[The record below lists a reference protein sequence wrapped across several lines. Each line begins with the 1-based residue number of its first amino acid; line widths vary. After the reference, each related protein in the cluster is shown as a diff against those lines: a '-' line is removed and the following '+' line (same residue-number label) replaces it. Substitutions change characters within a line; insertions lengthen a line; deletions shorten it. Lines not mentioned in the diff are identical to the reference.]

1 MEEISGIFA
10 FVILVVAVLQIILFF
25 KIWGMTNDVREL
37 KDFILNNSSKAV
49 PAPPTR
55 VYYRPVQQQA
65 QSHQSQDNHSK
76 TEIKEDKENFTPD
89 SKPQSEH
96 TSSYKT
102 NEVANKFAEEV
113 RTCIKSGKQK
123 NEAED
128 VIYEQIVV
136 IVNNYSAQL
145 QNEGFDPWNIVNSM
159 YSEFDD

>member
-1 MEEISGIFA
+1 METISGIFA
-10 FVILVVAVLQIILFF
+10 FIVLVVAVLQIILFF

-49 PAPPTR
+49 PTPPTR
-55 VYYRPVQQQA
+55 VNYRPVQQPA
-65 QSHQSQDNHSK
+65 QHPQSLDNNSE
-76 TEIKEDKENFTPD
+76 TEVKEDKENFTPD

-145 QNEGFDPWNIVNSM
+145 QNEGFDPWNIVNSI

>member
-1 MEEISGIFA
+1 M
-10 FVILVVAVLQIILFF
+10 
-25 KIWGMTNDVREL
+25 
-37 KDFILNNSSKAV
+37 

-65 QSHQSQDNHSK
+65 QSPQSQDNHSK

-123 NEAED
+123 NEDQD

-145 QNEGFDPWNIVNSM
+145 QNEGFDPWNIVNSI
-159 YSEFDD
+159 YSDFDD